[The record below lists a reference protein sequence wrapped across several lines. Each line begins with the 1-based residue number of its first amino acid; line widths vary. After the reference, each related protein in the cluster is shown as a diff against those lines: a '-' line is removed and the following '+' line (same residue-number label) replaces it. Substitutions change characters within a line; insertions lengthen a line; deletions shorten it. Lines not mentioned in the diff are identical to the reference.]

1 MEYQKIIET
10 LNGAQWNPI
19 HEKIESLSKKPPVHH
34 RVLRNVKTVFRFLAL
49 CKGLQGAP
57 LPGAGPVRRR
67 IRLSSRWCCL
77 RLSPAVQ

>member
-1 MEYQKIIET
+1 MEYQKDIET

-49 CKGLQGAP
+49 QGPPGRPPAGRWASQAP
-57 LPGAGPVRRR
+57 H
-67 IRLSSRWCCL
+67 
-77 RLSPAVQ
+77 PAE